1 MEGMRLSEFLR
12 QAGRPQAFGRLVD
25 GPAACAVAQI
35 VEEAFGL
42 DPAKVAT
49 MKEAEL
55 LRAVLAAYRI
65 RIPRMRVACRKCG
78 GPVQLPE
85 QLWQYV
91 VHLNDQHLAPLH
103 VIADALAEI
112 GL

>member
-1 MEGMRLSEFLR
+1 MEAMTLSEFLR
-12 QAGRPQAFGRLVD
+12 RGGRPQAFGRLVD

-49 MKEAEL
+49 LKEAEL
-55 LRAVLAAYRI
+55 GRAVLAAYHI

-78 GPVQLPE
+78 EPVQLPD
-85 QLWQYV
+85 QLWQYI
-91 VHLNDQHLAPLH
+91 VHLNDQHQAPLH
-103 VIADALAEI
+103 VIADALEEL